1 MKKFLT
7 FMSFAVLAVVLTMA
21 PEAAMAQDA
30 TAAGG
35 DLLASVLGMVS
46 GSLGTLIGLGIAL
59 FGLYMW
65 LIQQSSW
72 GIMVM
77 IGGVAVTAFP
87 GIFEWVR
94 SGFADATDGNATA
107 STEVL

>member
-7 FMSFAVLAVVLTMA
+7 FMSFALLAVVLTMA

-65 LIQQSSW
+65 LIQQSSCC
-72 GIMVM
+72 MQDPAM
-77 IGGVAVTAFP
+77 TAIRLFRFRMTGP
-87 GIFEWVR
+87 VE
-94 SGFADATDGNATA
+94 A
-107 STEVL
+107 